1 MKKRTNI
8 LLIVSFVLIIL
19 VVVFLILTNQNS
31 KSNNPSTSNNLQTNN
46 QQVNKNINEM
56 VDCGKMENP
65 NCFMIRMNECL
76 PVKGTLTGT
85 DGSNIEISILGIENN
100 TCHFQRR
107 VNNILN
113 LNCFFPK
120 ETMNWDTI
128 DQTFGNDHGLQSIV
142 DSSCNSGW

>member
-76 PVKGTLTGT
+76 PVKGVLTGT